1 MQLQRSESQYW
12 VTDDVEGVLANVD
25 VDDTAVA
32 SARRKH
38 RLDAQLR
45 AMFREI
51 IWQVIMLVLFTWVI
65 VGPLDANV
73 YHQNQDV
80 RNSFIIDAEVQ
91 TFSQNMNIFVCYLE
105 TVSSCNV

>member
-80 RNSFIIDAEVQ
+80 RNSFIIDAEVC
-91 TFSQNMNIFVCYLE
+91 TFL
-105 TVSSCNV
+105 